1 MDAPYVCMRM
11 HCSKQYL
18 AEDSLKDHK
27 KKNPDCR
34 NFGVGILQRRRNLL
48 VLTNSTENM
57 VESRKKF
64 IPLDDRLQ
72 PKQPV
77 NVDDVEGAVEPN
89 LAAIII
95 N

>member
-11 HCSKQYL
+11 NCSKQYL

-34 NFGVGILQRRRNLL
+34 NSEVGILQIRRNGLIL
-48 VLTNSTENM
+48 INSTQTM
-57 VESRKKF
+57 VESREEY
-64 IPLDDRLQ
+64 IPIDENLQ

>member
-18 AEDSLKDHK
+18 TEDSLKDHK

-34 NFGVGILQRRRNLL
+34 NSEVGILQRTRNLL
-48 VLTNSTENM
+48 VLRNSTENM
-57 VESRKKF
+57 VESREKF
-64 IPLDDRLQ
+64 IPLDDNLQ

-77 NVDDVEGAVEPN
+77 NVDGVEEAVEPN
-89 LAAIII
+89 RAAIII
-95 N
+95 D